1 MVPAAPWR
9 RSPPDSWLRR
19 GSHQSAQI
27 HADPGVVKQE
37 QQTLQQAVPS
47 VSLEQKEP
55 SAPPSVTWSPKGKG
69 PAAGQWIGAARFSLK
84 TWRRKEQTLLHQPFP
99 SHAFPTKQPL
109 VITDRVSW
117 RGQKSTPAHPTAAT
131 QLPEAGG
138 AQSTSSLP
146 PIASELLSSTGHGV
160 GHKELEFS
168 SQQVTFSRGDS
179 VPAAGISTE
188 GGLAA
193 SSFCPAV
200 RLSICKC
207 SCTEYRAA
215 S

>member
-1 MVPAAPWR
+1 MLQHIPLLP
-9 RSPPDSWLRR
+9 RSFQKLE
-19 GSHQSAQI
+19 
-27 HADPGVVKQE
+27 VKQ
-37 QQTLQQAVPS
+37 
-47 VSLEQKEP
+47 
-55 SAPPSVTWSPKGKG
+55 WSQPG
-69 PAAGQWIGAARFSLK
+69 AGA
-84 TWRRKEQTLLHQPFP
+84 
-99 SHAFPTKQPL
+99 
-109 VITDRVSW
+109 
-117 RGQKSTPAHPTAAT
+117 
-131 QLPEAGG
+131 

-146 PIASELLSSTGHGV
+146 PITSELLSSTGHGV

-179 VPAAGISTE
+179 VPAAGISAE

-207 SCTEYRAA
+207 SCTEHRAA